1 MLYGAM
7 AAVIYVASSLYQDGE
22 LTIGQLTS
30 FLFYMQLLIFNF
42 GMVANVLGNVASI
55 FGASDKI
62 VDLIYHPVLT
72 NQKGGDIIKGE
83 LDGRIEL
90 RNVKFHYPARPDV
103 QVLKGVSLSVD
114 SEKNRVVA
122 LCGTSG
128 CGKSSVISLI

>member
-1 MLYGAM
+1 M